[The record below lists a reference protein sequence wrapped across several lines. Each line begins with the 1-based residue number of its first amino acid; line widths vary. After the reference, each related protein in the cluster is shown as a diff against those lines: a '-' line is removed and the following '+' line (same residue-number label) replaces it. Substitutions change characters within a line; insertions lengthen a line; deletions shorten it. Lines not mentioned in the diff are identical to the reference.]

1 MAYRN
6 DDALKPS
13 ASASRAASES
23 FHSQARST
31 RPGSQ
36 CRRPGRHK
44 RDAGFRDRGLAS
56 PTGRSDQDTVADN
69 ASAAA
74 FVLGIKPSITQVD
87 LVLAWC
93 WKEQRIIGTGAGAA
107 SMGNPVT
114 AVAWL
119 ANTLGGLGLP
129 LKSGEVI
136 LSGSLSIMFPIQ
148 AGDSLRMRLG
158 GVGSVACR
166 FT

>member
-1 MAYRN
+1 MRRVTDGAWTTG
-6 DDALKPS
+6 AI
-13 ASASRAASES
+13 SRAANVS
-23 FHSQARST
+23 
-31 RPGSQ
+31 
-36 CRRPGRHK
+36 
-44 RDAGFRDRGLAS
+44 
-56 PTGRSDQDTVADN
+56 DTVADN

-74 FVLGIKPSITQVD
+74 FVLGNQAVDPRKVD
-87 LVLAWC
+87 LVLC
-93 WKEQRIIGTGAGAA
+93 GMVLEKNGEIIGTGAGAA

-119 ANTLGGLGLP
+119 ANTLGSLGLP

>member
-1 MAYRN
+1 
-6 DDALKPS
+6 
-13 ASASRAASES
+13 
-23 FHSQARST
+23 
-31 RPGSQ
+31 
-36 CRRPGRHK
+36 
-44 RDAGFRDRGLAS
+44 
-56 PTGRSDQDTVADN
+56 
-69 ASAAA
+69 
-74 FVLGIKPSITQVD
+74 
-87 LVLAWC
+87 
-93 WKEQRIIGTGAGAA
+93 
-107 SMGNPVT
+107 MGNPLT